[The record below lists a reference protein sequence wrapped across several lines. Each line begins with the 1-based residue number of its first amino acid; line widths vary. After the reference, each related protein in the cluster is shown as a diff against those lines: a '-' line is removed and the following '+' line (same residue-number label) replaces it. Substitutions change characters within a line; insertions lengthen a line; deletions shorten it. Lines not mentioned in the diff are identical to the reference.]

1 MRKQDENT
9 AVEGWPS
16 SILVVDDD
24 PNLLKFMGDFLRIL
38 GITPILA
45 QNGQEAIDILKGNAF
60 PLVFTDMHMP
70 QINGMQLIAHIK
82 EHYPGTD
89 IVAMTAYTQD
99 YGLID
104 VIRAGATDYMS
115 KPFPLDELKAKITRV
130 TRDRSILHFLQREL
144 ARQRY
149 SEHDLNQEKHSL
161 LSQVQQQK
169 EELAEAN
176 AALRI
181 LLRQRDMEKN
191 ELATTLITRFQ
202 GEILP
207 YLEKL
212 KQTSLQDKQR
222 YYLDVLIMNL
232 DNTLFPPTE
241 SRPSGYRP
249 FTEMESKIV
258 NLLKQRKTSKE
269 IAQLLQVSP
278 GTIRTHRENIRKKL
292 QITNTKKS
300 LYKTIISL
308 P

>member
-1 MRKQDENT
+1 MRKQEEN
-9 AVEGWPS
+9 APVEGWPS

-24 PNLLKFMGDFLRIL
+24 PNLLKFMRDFLRIL
-38 GITPILA
+38 GIAPILA

-60 PLVFTDMHMP
+60 PLVFTDINMP
-70 QINGMQLIAHIK
+70 LVNGMQLIAHIK
-82 EHYPGTD
+82 EHYPDTD

-115 KPFPLDELKAKITRV
+115 KPFPLDELKAKITRI
-130 TRDRSILHFLQREL
+130 TRDRSILHFLQRQL
-144 ARQRY
+144 AKQRY
-149 SEHDLNQEKHSL
+149 SEQDLNQEKNTL

-191 ELATTLITRFQ
+191 ELASTLTTRFQ

-222 YYLDVLIMNL
+222 YYLDVLAMNL
-232 DNTLFPPTE
+232 DNTFFPPAE
-241 SRPSGYRP
+241 SRSLGHRP

-269 IAQLLQVSP
+269 IAHILRVSP

-292 QITNTKKS
+292 QITNSKKS

-308 P
+308 L

>member
-1 MRKQDENT
+1 MRKQEENT
-9 AVEGWPS
+9 PFEGWPS

-24 PNLLKFMGDFLRIL
+24 TNLLKFMRDFLRIL
-38 GITPILA
+38 GIAPILA

-60 PLVFTDMHMP
+60 PLVFTDMNMP
-70 QINGMQLIAHIK
+70 LVNGMQLIAHIK
-82 EHYPGTD
+82 EHYPETD

-115 KPFPLDELKAKITRV
+115 KPFPLDELKAKIARI

-144 ARQRY
+144 AKQRY

-161 LSQVQQQK
+161 LGQVQQQK

-191 ELATTLITRFQ
+191 ELANSLTARFR

-222 YYLDVLIMNL
+222 YYLDVLTMNL
-232 DNTLFPPTE
+232 DNTFLPPAE
-241 SRPSGYRP
+241 SRPLGHRP

-269 IAQLLQVSP
+269 IAHILRVSP

-292 QITNTKKS
+292 QITNSKKS

-308 P
+308 L

>member
-1 MRKQDENT
+1 MRKQEENT
-9 AVEGWPS
+9 AVEGWPP
-16 SILVVDDD
+16 SILVVEDD
-24 PNLLKFMGDFLRIL
+24 PHLLKFMRDFLRIL
-38 GITPILA
+38 GIAPVLA

-60 PLVFTDMHMP
+60 PLVFTDMNMP
-70 QINGMQLIAHIK
+70 QVNGMQLIAHIK
-82 EHYPGTD
+82 KHYPDTD

-115 KPFPLDELKAKITRV
+115 KPFPLDELKAKITRI
-130 TRDRSILHFLQREL
+130 TRDRSILQFLRREL
-144 ARQRY
+144 ANQRFF
-149 SEHDLNQEKHSL
+149 EQDLNLEKNTL

-181 LLRQRDMEKN
+181 LLRQRDIEKN
-191 ELATTLITRFQ
+191 ELANTLTMRFQ
-202 GEILP
+202 REILP
-207 YLEKL
+207 HLEKL
-212 KQTSLQDKQR
+212 KQTHLQDKQR
-222 YYLDVLIMNL
+222 HCLNNLAMNL
-232 DNTLFPPTE
+232 DNIFFPPMQR
-241 SRPSGYRP
+241 RPLGHRS

-258 NLLKQRKTSKE
+258 NLLKQGKTSKE
-269 IAQLLQVSP
+269 IAQLLRVSP

-308 P
+308 L